1 MVRIDNSRVALP
13 LALLLVITLLLPFG
27 GVMGEVPLA
36 TDDPMVA
43 AAALDMAGNPG
54 FSLRLGHEY
63 LREIPPLYPMAAAM
77 VSHVAGPLL
86 GDFTALRLTSAL
98 FSLGTLVLFY
108 FFVLG
113 YTDRPVALLA
123 LALLAT
129 MPGFAFG
136 FSAIGRDPALGFFL
150 MALVST
156 LARSFLGGSP
166 FWVLIGGMATAGA
179 FLTSAWDG
187 LLLAGC
193 LWGTGLVWFLT
204 TQKPDL
210 ATRLRYLFFHLCA
223 LLALLVLSGAG
234 LATQLIGQPAPAIH
248 EGVWMF
254 SGSPAFSLSLPERL
268 LRLLVL
274 TWPWAPLSGLYL
286 GGRFTRAL
294 QSGPLSPPPFFLIA
308 WTCSALPAF
317 FLTGSTGIAPLLPPL
332 ALMAAVAL
340 GDKLPAWVQ
349 LYATAW
355 GSVVLFTLF
364 LLALAPGL
372 GSLAAQADSDV
383 LLRLVENAPP
393 LFFAIP
399 GFLLAAAACLV
410 KTLPFPPAGRLVAM
424 TAILWGIL
432 SRGPLSA
439 VPVEPAVQPL
449 ITAINALP
457 HKKTAAFGVDCRLRA
472 SLCFYGQIHL
482 LPTNNLERCYDIL
495 KGGDPDFDTLLMQS
509 DPQDNLPE
517 ALSLV
522 PVTIIKKLPL
532 PEGGSLVWVTGR

>member
-13 LALLLVITLLLPFG
+13 LALLLVITLILPFA

-43 AAALDMAGNPG
+43 AAALDMAGHPG

-63 LREIPPLYPMAAAM
+63 LRVIPPLYPMTAAM
-77 VSHVAGPLL
+77 VSHVAGPLM

-108 FFVLG
+108 FFALG
-113 YTDRPVALLA
+113 LTDRPVALLA

-156 LARSFLGGSP
+156 LARAFLGGSP
-166 FWVLIGGMATAGA
+166 FWILFGGMATAGA

-204 TQKPDL
+204 TQKTDQ
-210 ATRLRYLFFHLCA
+210 ATRLRYLFFHLSA

-234 LATQLIGQPAPAIH
+234 IATQLIGHPASAIH
-248 EGVWMF
+248 EGFWMF
-254 SGSPAFSLSLPERL
+254 SGSPGFSLSLKERL

-286 GGRFTRAL
+286 GGRRPRTL
-294 QSGPLSPPPFFLIA
+294 QSGTPSPPPFLLIA
-308 WTCSALPAF
+308 WTCSALPT
-317 FLTGSTGIAPLLPPL
+317 LWTDTTGVAPLLPPL
-332 ALMAAVAL
+332 ALMAALAL
-340 GDKLPAWVQ
+340 RNKRPGWVR
-349 LYATAW
+349 LYTTLWVCA
-355 GSVVLFTLF
+355 VLFTLF
-364 LLALAPGL
+364 LLALAPGFAP
-372 GSLAAQADSDV
+372 LAVHTNSEG
-383 LLRLVENAPP
+383 LLRLLENAPP
-393 LFFAIP
+393 LFLAIP
-399 GFLLAAAACLV
+399 GFLLAAVACLV
-410 KTLPFPPAGRLVAM
+410 KALPFSPTGRLVAV

-432 SRGPLSA
+432 SSGPLSA

-449 ITAINALP
+449 VTALNTLP

-472 SLCFYGQIHL
+472 ALCFYGQIHL

-509 DPQDNLPE
+509 DPQGHLPE

-522 PVTIIKKLPL
+522 PVTIVKKLPL